1 MAEEKKQAEKKATG
15 VKLTDAQKYAL
26 YDKVEIPIQGSKEKI
41 VNYNEKTVELVA
53 TAAAKHMKPGEK
65 YPTDSSTAVVL
76 IEKGFAELAK

>member
-1 MAEEKKQAEKKATG
+1 MAEEKANKKATG

-41 VNYNEKTVELVA
+41 VNYNEKQVELVA
-53 TAAAKHMKPGEK
+53 TESAKHLKPGK
-65 YPTDSSTAVVL
+65 TYMIDSSTAVVL